1 MTCLRQFVMTRG
13 VETQYL
19 SALTRKRSGGLAFVA
34 QERPL
39 RVAKAVL
46 ETS

>member
-19 SALTRKRSGGLAFVA
+19 SALTRKKSGSVARVA
-34 QERPL
+34 QERPSC
-39 RVAKAVL
+39 VAKAAL
-46 ETS
+46 ETP